1 MISFEFSVVLRGYD
15 PRAVDALLAP
25 AVAALTAGEEDARVD
40 AAAALRRAALPVVL
54 RGFDRAQVDAAIAR
68 LAAQL
73 EGAAGPAPVDGLQ
86 GRKVEFDVVLRG
98 YDAAAV
104 DRLVEQVGRA
114 LAGQSATARAEAA
127 AAVRQA
133 VFALRFRG
141 YARHQVDAFLQQAAK
156 DLR

>member
-1 MISFEFSVVLRGYD
+1 VISFEFSVVLRGYD

-25 AVAALTAGEEDARVD
+25 AVAALTAGDEDARAD
-40 AAAALRRAALPVVL
+40 AVAALRHAALPVVL
-54 RGFDRAQVDAAIAR
+54 RGFDRGQVDAAIAR

-73 EGAAGPAPVDGLQ
+73 EGASPVDG
-86 GRKVEFDVVLRG
+86 GAGHRAEFDVVLRG

-104 DRLVEQVGRA
+104 DRLVERVGRA

-156 DLR
+156 ELR